1 MIEDVVS
8 ELVDKAEKAVD
19 AFKHEL
25 SRVRTG
31 RANLVVLE
39 PVRINYYGSKVPL
52 NQVATVSVSDAR
64 LIVIKPWEKAMISE
78 IEKAINVAE
87 LGLTPQNDGEVVRL
101 PVPSLTEERR
111 KDLAKQVRRM
121 TEDARVRMRN
131 HRRESNDFLKE
142 LEKAKDISE
151 DDKKRGL
158 DRVQKETD
166 ATIAKIDAILADK
179 EKEIM
184 EV

>member
-166 ATIAKIDAILADK
+166 ATIAKIDAILSDK

>member
-19 AFKHEL
+19 AFQHEL

-39 PVRINYYGSKVPL
+39 PLRINYYGSKVPL

-64 LIVIKPWEKAMISE
+64 LIVIKPWEKAMIAE
-78 IEKAINVAE
+78 IEKAINMAE
-87 LGLTPQNDGEVVRL
+87 IGLTPQNDGEVVRL

-111 KDLAKQVRRM
+111 KDLVKQVRRM
-121 TEDARVRMRN
+121 TEEARVRMRN

-166 ATIAKIDAILADK
+166 ATIAKIDAILSDK

>member
-1 MIEDVVS
+1 MIDDVVE
-8 ELVDKAEKAVD
+8 ELKEKGAKTIES
-19 AFKHEL
+19 FKREL

-31 RANLVVLE
+31 RANLAVLE
-39 PVRINYYGSKVPL
+39 PVRVNYYGTKVPL
-52 NQVATVSVSDAR
+52 NQVATVSIPDAR
-64 LIVIKPWEKAMISE
+64 LIVIKPWEKTIIAE

-87 LGLTPQNDGEVVRL
+87 IGLTPQSDGEVIRL

-111 KDLAKQVRRM
+111 KELVKQVRRM
-121 TEDARVRMRN
+121 TEGARVQMRN

-142 LEKAKDISE
+142 LEKSSDISE
-151 DDKKRGL
+151 DEKKRGL
-158 DRVQKETD
+158 DRVQKKTDET
-166 ATIAKIDAILADK
+166 IEQIDSILADK